1 MSKVCICLCLF
12 LNRGKRIRRE
22 EAPDPFP
29 WENPSISTH
38 SYHSSTFSFKHPLF
52 PSNQKK
58 PANTSHPEHGPYD
71 GVMNF
76 SQGCSL
82 VSSLLLYQQ
91 AQQPSQPPLFKVAI
105 FICGGV
111 PLDVVEELG
120 VNVTQEA
127 RDWDSSSKAQLEARA
142 SSAAILR
149 EGRERWGAGFDSL
162 DSVPSS
168 SSSEAPTTAPTNIF
182 GIDFSLVKPELR
194 IRIPTVHVYGARDPR
209 FPASVT
215 LAHFCDSSMRRTFD
229 HGAGHEIP
237 RARPVSERLAE
248 LLEWAAM
255 MADRW

>member
-1 MSKVCICLCLF
+1 
-12 LNRGKRIRRE
+12 
-22 EAPDPFP
+22 
-29 WENPSISTH
+29 
-38 SYHSSTFSFKHPLF
+38 
-52 PSNQKK
+52 
-58 PANTSHPEHGPYD
+58 
-71 GVMNF
+71 MNF

-82 VSSLLLYQQ
+82 TSSLLLYQQ

-162 DSVPSS
+162 ESVPSS
-168 SSSEAPTTAPTNIF
+168 SSSEAATTAPTNIF